1 MRIKNLSDSNCNQK
15 ILGVQFTNGI
25 SEHYTPEQL
34 DKLTTIGIKYELIS
48 EDCSRCEKYKAEILK
63 LKQQLRKKLE
73 KE

>member
-48 EDCSRCEKYKAEILK
+48 EDCARCEKLRKEIAALKKK
-63 LKQQLRKKLE
+63 LKGE
-73 KE
+73 